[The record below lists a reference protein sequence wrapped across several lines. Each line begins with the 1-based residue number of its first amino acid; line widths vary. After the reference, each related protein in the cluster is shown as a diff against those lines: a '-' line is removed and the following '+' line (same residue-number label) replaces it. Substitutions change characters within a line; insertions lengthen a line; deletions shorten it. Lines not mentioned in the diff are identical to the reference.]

1 MDKYFT
7 IVIRATDE
15 QAARALTPG
24 EKIGQN
30 VITACGL
37 GDALTLNE
45 KFKEMIPVEREDE
58 VIAAEQADLRAFFG

>member
-30 VITACGL
+30 V
-37 GDALTLNE
+37 
-45 KFKEMIPVEREDE
+45 
-58 VIAAEQADLRAFFG
+58 